1 MAQFLQVIYGYPF
14 IGVMSALSLSM
25 AAWHTQLISDNH
37 IDGWTST
44 SLAYKEDISDDYRM
58 SEVLMFLFAQVQTL
72 SDYCDS
78 RV

>member
-1 MAQFLQVIYGYPF
+1 MAQSVQVIYGYPF
-14 IGVMSALSLSM
+14 IGVMATLSLSM

-37 IDGWTST
+37 IDGYTST
-44 SLAYKEDISDDYRM
+44 SLAYKDSISDDYRM

-72 SDYCDS
+72 SDHCDS